1 MNIFCVTEQKYAT
14 IADGLAFLLRA
25 KVVALRLPKLL
36 ILVKGREES
45 IILRVIEKIGR
56 PRSYQ
61 SRDLSITSMMTD
73 RIRHHKVLLP
83 INHNHYNFEKK
94 NPIHLGQTS
103 PLETMSIIKN
113 SFIWEIAQF
122 FSRMSGC
129 CYCCYDQLCDWWIQ
143 LSRLSSINGKLQPTV
158 RLHCSITTVQNDW
171 SKITQLKHQS
181 HLRKFFDQSFCTV
194 VIEQCNRTVGCNFPI
209 VHNNNGNNHSSWK
222 KRSHGC
228 WLERRCPRLSRHT
241 ANESMLVS

>member
-1 MNIFCVTEQKYAT
+1 MMAWVWTHSLSIFSKIYFIIVVYSYIEALREDPSGTSAGFSPPLTGGNQTPKVISVAVMLHDIRSQIRYEY
-14 IADGLAFLLRA
+14 FLCYWA
-25 KVVALRLPKLL
+25 KVRYDSRWTSIPF
-36 ILVKGREES
+36 KGKGGRSSTAKAINIGNGGGRSPIQS

-113 SFIWEIAQF
+113 SFIWEIA
-122 FSRMSGC
+122 
-129 CYCCYDQLCDWWIQ
+129 
-143 LSRLSSINGKLQPTV
+143 
-158 RLHCSITTVQNDW
+158 
-171 SKITQLKHQS
+171 
-181 HLRKFFDQSFCTV
+181 
-194 VIEQCNRTVGCNFPI
+194 
-209 VHNNNGNNHSSWK
+209 
-222 KRSHGC
+222 
-228 WLERRCPRLSRHT
+228 
-241 ANESMLVS
+241 